1 VDRKRVDG
9 RGVWL
14 LFVVFGLARLF
25 LPTKMGGVF
34 PESDVVVVVVV
45 ARMRG

>member
-1 VDRKRVDG
+1 MDRKKVDG
-9 RGVWL
+9 RGVWW
-14 LFVVFGLARLF
+14 LFVVFSLARLF

-34 PESDVVVVVVV
+34 PESVVVVIVV